1 MIVELIS
8 QLGPAPWENQEVCQ
22 GMWQDFGFRLFA
34 STFSQIVAMAM
45 TLIYTLMLK
54 MVIDE
59 TTTQLPAFW
68 CYVLL

>member
-1 MIVELIS
+1 
-8 QLGPAPWENQEVCQ
+8 
-22 GMWQDFGFRLFA
+22 MWHDFGFSLFA

-45 TLIYTLMLK
+45 ALIYTLMLK

-59 TTTQLPAFW
+59 TATQPPAFW